1 MRSSEQTWASST
13 ELANSLAKGI
23 LPLLCGCALVAI
35 GCGTSPVTP
44 TSARASVEHSIS
56 TAAQPSSGL
65 LVGIE
70 SASASLTP
78 VELTDRGWTC
88 RVPPVPNRIVCS
100 RPNQGFPTLGT
111 PPPADRPVS
120 FTFLAFDGSGVFI
133 GTQINLR
140 TDIYNGQI
148 CESTGQPYIFRALI
162 GYYECLHTA
171 GQ

>member
-13 ELANSLAKGI
+13 ELGNFLAKGI

-35 GCGTSPVTP
+35 GCASPVTP
-44 TSARASVEHSIS
+44 TSARAPTEHSIS

-65 LVGIE
+65 GVGVE
-70 SASASLTP
+70 SVNASLTP
-78 VELTDRGWTC
+78 VELTARGWTC

-111 PPPADRPVS
+111 PPPADRPVG
-120 FTFLAFDGSGVFI
+120 FTFLVFDGSGAFI
-133 GTQINLR
+133 GTEISIR

-148 CESTGQPYIFRALI
+148 CESTGQPYILRTMI
-162 GYYECLHTA
+162 GYYECIHTV

>member
-1 MRSSEQTWASST
+1 MRSSEQTWASPT
-13 ELANSLAKGI
+13 ELANSPAKGI

-44 TSARASVEHSIS
+44 TSARASTEHSIS
-56 TAAQPSSGL
+56 TAAQPSSGP

-120 FTFLAFDGSGVFI
+120 FTFLAFDGTGVFI

-162 GYYECLHTA
+162 GYYECIHTA